1 MRDLLFEVR
10 ALQRIELVTRLV
22 SLGKCEAEDKDL
34 VVDWVAELS
43 ADLVKRLDAYDKQ
56 NSQNGGGESGVFL
69 Q

>member
-1 MRDLLFEVR
+1 MRDLFFEAI

-22 SLGKCEAEDKDL
+22 SLGKCEAGDREL

-43 ADLVKRLDAYDKQ
+43 ADLVRKLDEFEKQ
-56 NSQNGGGESGVFL
+56 NPQKGGKGSGGLL

>member
-1 MRDLLFEVR
+1 MRDLFFEAI

-22 SLGKCEAEDKDL
+22 SLGKCEAEDRAL

-43 ADLVKRLDAYDKQ
+43 ADLVKRLDEYEKQ
-56 NSQNGGGESGVFL
+56 NPQDGGDESGGLL